1 MELINKVRLTFNRPK
16 PRLALYFVSFDL
28 TGGDREYTVLRTF
41 FIRLIEAL
49 KREILK

>member
-1 MELINKVRLTFNRPK
+1 MQAISTFMYDLIRKLFLLLLHALT
-16 PRLALYFVSFDL
+16 L